1 MNILNKLT
9 IKHLKMNKKRTVV
22 TIIGVILSTALMVG
36 IGLLFSTFREYMIDE
51 TIGYS
56 GDYHTEFSK
65 VEQSKLSLIT
75 NNIKIKDY
83 FYSKHLGF
91 AYLENGTNDYKP
103 YLDVM
108 EVSDN
113 YFDELHLIDG
123 RMPENDR
130 EVVISNHIGTNGG
143 VKYNIG
149 DTLELKIGDRY
160 FEGESIVEVAP
171 NNDSFMPDEY
181 LKLEETKEYKV
192 VGIVERSHYEAYSS
206 PGYRIFTKLTA
217 NNTDKKLDVYV
228 HFKNVKDTYKVS
240 EDIAKQLGYE
250 NVGIDNVF
258 YREVNYNSSLLALY
272 GVSKYDNMLQGIS
285 GILMI
290 ILGLVSVGCIIV
302 IYNSFAIS
310 VMERKKQFGLF
321 SSIGAT
327 KKQLRKTVLFEAF
340 IIGLVGIPLGLLGG
354 FLGIATVIKIMNYL
368 IGSEF
373 TFKLVAYP
381 IFIIIPIIFMIVT
394 ILISAFIP
402 ARRASKITPIE
413 AIRLNDDIKIKS
425 KKLKTNKLV
434 KKVFG
439 IEGEIALKNI
449 KRNKKKYRITII
461 SLFISIV
468 MFITFSSFIDYIF
481 GSVDD
486 IAFLP
491 DYDIN
496 IYLHKENK
504 LPIKND
510 VDTINSI
517 LNHEQVD
524 KGIVMGTSV
533 GIIST
538 SDFSKISTDEY
549 KEKFI
554 NGNVVTNGYTDL
566 NLIVVSNDDFKKYL
580 SAIGESKSK
589 PILLNIQKG
598 IDYTNNSRKNY
609 EMKRYNTTSMS
620 IDLCTLEY
628 SEEDDNLNNKCYG
641 KIDDYYLANTE
652 LFGTFEFLGEANPT
666 LIISEDMTEY
676 YQDIYFNVYIRIA
689 AKKYDKL
696 DKMINDLLQTKSND
710 IDYYNYTEEMKFV
723 KNATLVVKILV
734 YGFIC
739 LVTLIGVTSVFN
751 TINTSIALR
760 RKEFAMLRSV
770 GLTPHGFN
778 KILYFESI
786 IFGLKSLL
794 YALPVSIVLVML
806 VHVSMSN
813 IVDFEHLMLPIKSII
828 IAIVGV
834 FIIVL
839 ITMMYASSKI
849 KRENILEAIREE
861 NI

>member
-9 IKHLKMNKKRTVV
+9 IKHLKMNKKRTIV

-51 TIGYS
+51 TISYS
-56 GDYHTEFSK
+56 GDYHTEFSRVDQDK
-65 VEQSKLSLIT
+65 FSLIT
-75 NNIKIKDY
+75 NNIKVKDY
-83 FYSKHLGF
+83 FYSQHLGF
-91 AYLENGTNDYKP
+91 AYLENGTNEYKP
-103 YLDVM
+103 YLDILA
-108 EVSDN
+108 VSEN
-113 YFDELHLIDG
+113 YLDELNLIDG
-123 RMPENDR
+123 RMPENDS
-130 EVVISNHIGTNGG
+130 EVVISNHIETNGG

-149 DTLELKIGDRY
+149 DTLELNIGERY
-160 FEGESIVEVAP
+160 FDGESIAEVAP
-171 NNDSFMPDEY
+171 NNNSFMPDEY
-181 LKLEETKEYKV
+181 LELEETKKYKV
-192 VGIVERSHYEAYSS
+192 VGVVERSHYESYSS

-217 NNTDKKLDVYV
+217 NNNDKKLDVYV

-258 YREVNYNSSLLALY
+258 YREVNYNSSLLAIY
-272 GVSKYDNMLQGIS
+272 GVSQYDNMLEGIS

-340 IIGLVGIPLGLLGG
+340 IIGLIGIPLGLLGG
-354 FLGIATVIKIMNYL
+354 FIGIATVIKIMNYL

-381 IFIIIPIIFMIVT
+381 LFIIIPIIFMIVT
-394 ILISAFIP
+394 ILVSAFIP

-434 KKVFG
+434 KKIFG
-439 IEGEIALKNI
+439 IEGELALKNI

-486 IAFLP
+486 IAGMP
-491 DYDIN
+491 DYDIA
-496 IYLHKENK
+496 IYLPKENG
-504 LPIKND
+504 LPLENN

-524 KGIVMGTSV
+524 RSV
-533 GIIST
+533 LIASSIDITST
-538 SDFSKISTDEY
+538 SDFSKISTDEFSN
-549 KEKFI
+549 KFVD
-554 NGNVVTNGYTDL
+554 GNIVENGYTDL
-566 NLIVVSNDDFKKYL
+566 NLIVVPSDDFHKYL
-580 SAIGESKSK
+580 KELDYTKEK
-589 PILLNIQKG
+589 PILFNIMKG
-598 IDYTNNSRKNY
+598 IEYTNNSRKTY
-609 EMKRYNTTSMS
+609 EMKKYNSTSMP
-620 IDLCTLEY
+620 IDLCKLQYNEDT
-628 SEEDDNLNNKCYG
+628 EEFINNCYA
-641 KIDDYYLANTE
+641 KVDDYYLANKD
-652 LFGTFEFLGEANPT
+652 LFGLFDFISYEPT
-666 LIISEDMTEY
+666 LIISENMTEY
-676 YQDIYFNVYIRIA
+676 YQNNSFNVYIKIG

-696 DKMINDLLQTKSND
+696 DKMIEDLPNEVKSNE
-710 IDYYNYTEEMKFV
+710 INYYNFTEEMKLV

-794 YALPVSIVLVML
+794 YSLPVSIVLVML
-806 VHVSMSN
+806 VHASMSN
-813 IVDFEHLMLPIKSII
+813 IVDFDHLMLPIKSMI

-834 FIIVL
+834 FVIVL

>member
-65 VEQSKLSLIT
+65 VEQDKFSLIT
-75 NNIKIKDY
+75 NNIKVKDY

-91 AYLENGTNDYKP
+91 AYLENGTNEYKP
-103 YLDVM
+103 YLDVL

-113 YFDELHLIDG
+113 YFEELNLIDG
-123 RMPENDR
+123 RMPKNSN
-130 EVVISNHIGTNGG
+130 EVVISNHIETNGG

-149 DTLELKIGDRY
+149 DTLELNIGERY
-160 FEGESIVEVAP
+160 FEGESITEAAS
-171 NNDSFMPDEY
+171 NNNSFIPDEY
-181 LKLEETKEYKV
+181 LEIEDTKKYEI
-192 VGIVERSHYEAYSS
+192 VGIVERSNYEDYSA
-206 PGYRIFTKLTA
+206 PGYRIFTKLTT
-217 NNTDKKLDVYV
+217 NDTDKKLDVYV

-240 EDIAKQLGYE
+240 EDIAKQLGYK
-250 NVGIDNVF
+250 NAGIDDVF

-272 GVSKYDNMLQGIS
+272 GVSKYNNMLEGVS

-290 ILGLVSVGCIIV
+290 VLGLVSVGCIIV

-340 IIGLVGIPLGLLGG
+340 IIGLIGIPLGLLGG

-368 IGSEF
+368 IGSEL
-373 TFKLVAYP
+373 TFKLAAYP
-381 IFIIIPIIFMIVT
+381 LFIIIPIIFMIVT

-434 KKVFG
+434 KKIFG
-439 IEGEIALKNI
+439 IEGELALKNI

-468 MFITFSSFIDYIF
+468 MFVTFSSFIDYIF

-486 IAFLP
+486 IATMP
-491 DYDIN
+491 DYDIE
-496 IYLHKENK
+496 IYLPKENG
-504 LPIKND
+504 LPLENNTDIIND
-510 VDTINSI
+510 IIN
-517 LNHEQVD
+517 HDQVD
-524 KGIVMGTSV
+524 ESV
-533 GIIST
+533 IMLDSISVTST
-538 SDFSKISTDEY
+538 SDFSQISTDEW
-549 KEKFI
+549 K
-554 NGNVVTNGYTDL
+554 NATNRDFEVNEYSDL
-566 NLIVVSNDDFKKYL
+566 NLIVLRKDDFAKYL
-580 SAIGESKSK
+580 KELGEIKSK
-589 PILLNIQKG
+589 PILLNTNKRIE
-598 IDYTNNSRKNY
+598 YTNNSRKNY
-609 EMKRYNTTSMS
+609 ETKKYNSTSMP
-620 IDLCTLEY
+620 INLCTLEY
-628 SEEDDNLNNKCYG
+628 VEDEDKFINNCYAEVG
-641 KIDDYYLANTE
+641 DYYLANKE
-652 LFGTFEFLGEANPT
+652 LFGTFEFLWEFSPT
-666 LIISEDMTEY
+666 LIISEDMKDY
-676 YQDIYFNVYIRIA
+676 YKNIDFNVRIRIA

-696 DKMINDLLQTKSND
+696 DKMITDLPDEVKNHE
-710 IDYYNYTEEMKFV
+710 INYFNFTEEMKLT
-723 KNATLVVKILV
+723 KNAILVVKILV

-794 YALPVSIVLVML
+794 YALPVSVVLVML
-806 VHVSMSN
+806 VHTSMSN
-813 IVDFEHLMLPIKSII
+813 IVDFEHLMLPIGSMV

-849 KRENILEAIREE
+849 KHENILEAIREE